1 MTLSQIIVKNPFWD
15 RRIQLE
21 GRWNVKIT
29 ILNGSIDLLK
39 IQEVIHKNDQKK

>member
-1 MTLSQIIVKNPFWD
+1 MTLSQIIAKNRFWD

-21 GRWNVKIT
+21 GRWSVKIT
-29 ILNGSIDLLK
+29 IQNGNIEVLK